1 MKTVH
6 AVSALTGIS
15 VRTLQ
20 YYDQIGLLHPS
31 RRTAAGYRLYSDADL
46 DRLQQILLFRELA
59 FPLKDIKTILE
70 NPVFDRQQALSRQ
83 IELLTLKRDRL
94 NRLIQLARKTKEKG
108 STSMDFSPFDSSEFD
123 ACAAEAKAQWGST
136 AAYKEF
142 EAKTAK
148 QNPAVLQNAGD
159 GLMQLLAVFGTLQ
172 TRDVS
177 DPAVQQQVQALQ
189 KFITTH
195 FYTCTNEILAGL
207 GNLYA
212 AGGDFT
218 QNINRAGG
226 AGTAEYAARA
236 IAWYCKSASERSGS
250 NDE

>member
-6 AVSALTGIS
+6 AVSALTGVS

-20 YYDQIGLLHPS
+20 YYDQIGLLQPS
-31 RRTAAGYRLYSDADL
+31 KRTAAGYRLYSDADL
-46 DRLQQILLFRELA
+46 ERLQQILLFRELA
-59 FPLKDIKTILE
+59 FPLKEIKTILE
-70 NPVFDRQQALSRQ
+70 NPAFDRQQALSRQ

-94 NRLIQLARKTKEKG
+94 NRLIRLARKTKEKG
-108 STSMDFSPFDSSEFD
+108 STSMDFSAFDSSKLD
-123 ACAAEAKAQWGST
+123 ACAAKAKEQWGNT
-136 AAYKEF
+136 AAYKEY
-142 EAKTAK
+142 EAKTAG
-148 QNPAVLQNAGD
+148 QSPAAMQEAGN

-189 KFITTH
+189 DYITAH

-207 GNLYA
+207 GDLYA

-236 IAWYCKSASERSGS
+236 IAWYCR
-250 NDE
+250 